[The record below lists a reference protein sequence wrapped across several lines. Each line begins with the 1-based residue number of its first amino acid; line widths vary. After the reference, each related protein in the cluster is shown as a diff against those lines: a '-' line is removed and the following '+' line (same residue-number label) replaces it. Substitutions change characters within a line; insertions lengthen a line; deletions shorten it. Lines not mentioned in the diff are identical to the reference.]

1 MTAHEGARPAHA
13 EWQGKVYSRSGK
25 SKKYPSLVD
34 KTGYGTGP
42 GLGGWNCRHSMFPYY
57 DGTGR
62 VYTDE
67 ELEELKNDK
76 KDDTIVPYIRK
87 NVINNYNTKN
97 EENNIKKA
105 ISIIANEKQSFA
117 KILEDNLEF
126 EIINKESTDKN
137 YSRYDKKLKKVYI
150 YQNSDEYEVIHEVG
164 HLIEDTFLKNNKA
177 YLRLKQQIADE
188 SKLTIISR
196 GNGKYYALKND
207 NFVEEY
213 QGYLHIQDKTQIF
226 KNGKV
231 DVERA
236 TEIFSESFREYFENR
251 DNLKRKL
258 PKIYDLIKEMLK

>member
-1 MTAHEGARPAHA
+1 M
-13 EWQGKVYSRSGK
+13 
-25 SKKYPSLVD
+25 VD
-34 KTGYGTGP
+34 KTGYGTGA
-42 GLGGWNCRHSMFPYY
+42 GLGGWNCRHSMFPFYE
-57 DGTGR
+57 DISVR
-62 VYTDE
+62 AYTDK
-67 ELEELKNDK
+67 ELEQLKNDK

-97 EENNIKKA
+97 EENSIKKA

-126 EIINKESTDKN
+126 EIINKGSTNKN

-177 YLRLKQQIADE
+177 YLRLKQQIVDE

-196 GNGKYYALKND
+196 SNGKYYALKND

-258 PKIYDLIKEMLK
+258 PKIYNLIKEMLK